1 MMIKSMTGYGRWEQ
15 EADGFRIRTELKSVN
30 HRYLDL
36 SVRLPRMYSYLE
48 DRVRELIKSY
58 LYRGKADLFINI
70 ERKNGEG
77 RQVLLNTAYAQSY
90 VQALRQLKEDFSL
103 AGDVTVDMAA
113 RNSELFSSEEEEEDE
128 ERIWG
133 ILKPCLEQLMEGFLQ
148 MRRNEGEC
156 LKADLEEK
164 LAGVEGL
171 IGEIKQREPEA
182 TLQYEQRLR
191 QKIEDALAA
200 VEPDP
205 QRILT
210 EVAIFSEK
218 TAIDEEL
225 VRLDSHMRS
234 FSNTLNAGGGVGK
247 KLDFIMQEMNR
258 EINTIGSK
266 ANNLEISKIVID
278 VKSEFEKIREQI
290 QNIE

>member
-1 MMIKSMTGYGRWEQ
+1 MIKSMTGFSRWEQ

-36 SVRLPRMYSYLE
+36 SVRLPRLYSYLE
-48 DRVRELIKSY
+48 DKVRDLIKKY
-58 LYRGKADLFINI
+58 LNRGKADLFISI
-70 ERKNGEG
+70 EREAGDGK
-77 RQVLLNTAYAQSY
+77 QVLLNEGYAQSY
-90 VQALRQLKEDFSL
+90 IAALTKLKETFSL
-103 AGDVTVDMAA
+103 AGEVSMEVAA
-113 RNSELFSSEEEEEDE
+113 RNPELFVSEEAEEDE
-128 ERIWG
+128 EKIWE
-133 ILKPCLEQLMEGFLQ
+133 LLSSCLEQMLEGFLK
-148 MRRNEGEC
+148 MREREGEC

-164 LAGVEGL
+164 LAGVKGL
-171 IGEIKQREPEA
+171 VAEIKRREPEA
-182 TLQYEQRLR
+182 TEQYEQRLR
-191 QKIEDALAA
+191 QKIEEALASA
-200 VEPDP
+200 EPDP
-205 QRILT
+205 QRLLT

-225 VRLDSHMRS
+225 VRLDSHMQS
-234 FSNTLNAGGGVGK
+234 FSDTLQAGGVVGK

>member
-1 MMIKSMTGYGRWEQ
+1 MIKSMTGFSRWEQ

-36 SVRLPRMYSYLE
+36 SVRLPRLYSYLE
-48 DRVRELIKSY
+48 DKVRDLIKKY
-58 LYRGKADLFINI
+58 LNRGKADLFISI
-70 ERKNGEG
+70 ERETGDGK
-77 RQVLLNTAYAQSY
+77 QVLLNEEYAQSY
-90 VQALRQLKEDFSL
+90 IAALTKLKETFSL
-103 AGDVTVDMAA
+103 AGEVSLSVAA
-113 RNSELFSSEEEEEDE
+113 RNHELFVSEETEEDE
-128 ERIWG
+128 EKIWE
-133 ILKPCLEQLMEGFLQ
+133 LLSSCLEQMLEGFLK
-148 MRRNEGEC
+148 MRQTEGEC

-164 LAGVEGL
+164 LSGVKEL
-171 IGEIKQREPEA
+171 VGEIKRREPEA
-182 TLQYEQRLR
+182 TEQYEKRLR
-191 QKIEDALAA
+191 QKIEEALSAA
-200 VEPDP
+200 EPDP
-205 QRILT
+205 QRLLT

-225 VRLDSHMRS
+225 VRLDSHMKS
-234 FSNTLNAGGGVGK
+234 FSDTLHAGGAVGK

>member
-1 MMIKSMTGYGRWEQ
+1 MIKSMTGFSRWEQ

-36 SVRLPRMYSYLE
+36 SVRLPRLYSYLE
-48 DRVRELIKSY
+48 DKVRDLIKQY
-58 LYRGKADLFINI
+58 LNRGKADLFISI
-70 ERKNGEG
+70 ERETGDGK
-77 RQVLLNTAYAQSY
+77 QVLLNEGYAQSY
-90 VQALRQLKEDFSL
+90 IAALTKLKETFSL
-103 AGDVTVDMAA
+103 SGEVSLSIAA
-113 RNSELFSSEEEEEDE
+113 RNPELFVSEESEEDE
-128 ERIWG
+128 EKVWNLLSSC
-133 ILKPCLEQLMEGFLQ
+133 LKQMLEGFLK
-148 MRRNEGEC
+148 MRQTEGEC

-164 LAGVEGL
+164 LSGVKKL
-171 IGEIKQREPEA
+171 VGEIKRREPEA
-182 TLQYEQRLR
+182 TEQYEQRLR
-191 QKIEDALAA
+191 QKIEEALSAA
-200 VEPDP
+200 EPDP
-205 QRILT
+205 QRLLT

-225 VRLDSHMRS
+225 VRLESHMQS
-234 FSNTLNAGGGVGK
+234 FSHTLQTGGAVGK

>member
-1 MMIKSMTGYGRWEQ
+1 MIKSMTGFSRWEQ

-36 SVRLPRMYSYLE
+36 SVRLPRFYSYLE
-48 DRVRELIKSY
+48 DKVRDLIKQY
-58 LYRGKADLFINI
+58 LNRGKADLFISI
-70 ERKNGEG
+70 ERQDGDGK
-77 RQVLLNTAYAQSY
+77 QVLLNEGYAQSY
-90 VQALRQLKEDFSL
+90 IAALTKLKETFSL
-103 AGDVTVDMAA
+103 AGEVSLGVAA
-113 RNSELFSSEEEEEDE
+113 RNPELFVSEESEEDE
-128 ERIWG
+128 EKVWK
-133 ILKPCLEQLMEGFLQ
+133 LLSSCLEQMLEGFLK
-148 MRRNEGEC
+148 MRQTEGEC

-164 LAGVEGL
+164 LSGVKEL
-171 IGEIKQREPEA
+171 VAEIKRREPEA
-182 TLQYEQRLR
+182 TEQYEKRLR

-200 VEPDP
+200 AEPDP
-205 QRILT
+205 QRLLT

-225 VRLDSHMRS
+225 VRLDSHMQS
-234 FSNTLNAGGGVGK
+234 FSDTLHTGGAVGK

>member
-1 MMIKSMTGYGRWEQ
+1 MIKSMTGFSRWEQ

-36 SVRLPRMYSYLE
+36 SVRLPRLYSYLE
-48 DRVRELIKSY
+48 DKVRELVKGY
-58 LYRGKADLFINI
+58 LNRGKADLFISI
-70 ERKNGEG
+70 EKQAGDGKQVRLNEG
-77 RQVLLNTAYAQSY
+77 YAQSY
-90 VQALRQLKEDFSL
+90 IAALTQLKETFSL
-103 AGDVTVDMAA
+103 GGEVTVSLAS
-113 RNSELFSSEEEEEDE
+113 RNPELFLTEETDEDE
-128 ERIWG
+128 EVVWN
-133 ILKPCLEQLMEGFLQ
+133 LLSSCLTQMMDGFMT
-148 MRRNEGEC
+148 MRQKEGEC
-156 LKADLEEK
+156 LKVDLEEK
-164 LAGVEGL
+164 LAGVKTRVA
-171 IGEIKQREPEA
+171 EIKSREPEA

-191 QKIEDALAA
+191 QKIEDALSA
-200 VEPDP
+200 VEIDP
-205 QRILT
+205 QRLLT

-225 VRLDSHMRS
+225 VRLDSHMQS
-234 FSNTLNAGGGVGK
+234 FAETVNGEGPVGK